1 MAKTNQWVENLSLE
15 MESVDD
21 PEPEVKGNVLGAVGV
36 SVGDARLKR
45 LRDENDTVSLSKR
58 QNIRMPFCTPINKQL
73 GMLLQLF
80 LF

>member
-1 MAKTNQWVENLSLE
+1 MAKTNQWVENLSSE
-15 MESVDD
+15 IKSVDD
-21 PEPEVKGNVLGAVGV
+21 PEVKGNMLGAIGV